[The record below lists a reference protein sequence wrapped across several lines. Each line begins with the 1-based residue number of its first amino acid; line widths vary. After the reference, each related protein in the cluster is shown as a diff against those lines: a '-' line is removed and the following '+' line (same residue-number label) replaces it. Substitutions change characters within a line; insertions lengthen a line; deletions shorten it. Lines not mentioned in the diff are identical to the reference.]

1 MDQRSQMSAE
11 KKGLV
16 ATPWVFLWIL
26 GLVVTLLGACGIGRI
41 FPDLRAVDLKKKID
55 EGTALLVIDLRN
67 ADEFRMGHIP
77 RAVNLAPDQLHRLK
91 NVLPDDKNTPIV
103 FYCRGSG

>member
-1 MDQRSQMSAE
+1 MDQMDQMSVE

-16 ATPWVFLWIL
+16 ATPWVFLTIL
-26 GLVVTLLGACGIGRI
+26 GLLVTMLGACGIGRI
-41 FPDLRAVDLKKKID
+41 FPDLSAGDLKKKID
-55 EGTALLVIDLRN
+55 EGTPLLIIDLRD
-67 ADEFRMGHIP
+67 ADEYRKGRIP
-77 RAVNLAPDQLHRLK
+77 RAINVAPNQLHLLK

>member
-1 MDQRSQMSAE
+1 MSAQ

-16 ATPWVFLWIL
+16 ATPWLFLTIM
-26 GLVVTLLGACGIGRI
+26 GLVVTMLGACGIGRM
-41 FPDLRAVDLKKKID
+41 FPDVTVEQLRSKID
-55 EGTALLVIDLRN
+55 AGSPMLIIDLRGE
-67 ADEFRMGHIP
+67 DEYKLGRIP
-77 RAVNLAPDQLHRLK
+77 KAINVAPNQLHLLK

>member
-1 MDQRSQMSAE
+1 MSAE

-16 ATPWVFLWIL
+16 ATPWVFLIIL
-26 GLVVTLLGACGIGRI
+26 GLVVTMLGACDISRM
-41 FPDLRAVDLKKKID
+41 FPDLSAADLKKRVD
-55 EGTALLVIDLRN
+55 EGTPLLIIDLRSE
-67 ADEFRMGHIP
+67 DEYRIGHIP

-91 NVLPDDKNTPIV
+91 NVLPNDKNTPIV